1 MLLANNEIIK
11 KIRSFDQNIVTAELR
26 EQFKA
31 GVAEDSQDNNRVLTV
46 AGSTASISVS
56 GMLTK
61 SYSFMTWW
69 FSGTAYSDINGALAL
84 AENDPE
90 ITDIVIQM
98 DSGGGHVA
106 GLFDTIAQMQ
116 AVTKPLSC
124 KVSGNCC
131 SAAYALASQCGTITA
146 ANDADTIGSIG
157 IVVDAYIDENIVS
170 ITSTNAPNK
179 RPDASTEDGVKE
191 IRAQLDEY
199 EELFLEAIAEGRGT
213 DVDNVIKNYGQGATT
228 IARNALKSGMI
239 DSIGTIN
246 SNVQGD
252 PDNSTTATIEENITM
267 NAAELKAQHPET
279 YAAIFADGEKSGK
292 TNEQERVSAFA
303 ELGEASGAADL
314 AMAMIKDGT
323 EHSATVNAKFMAAQ
337 MKGQTLKAMSD
348 DNVDTS
354 GVDQTTVDA
363 NAELEKATLEAFDG
377 EKLEQF

>member
-31 GVAEDSQDNNRVLTV
+31 GVAEDSQENNRVLTV
-46 AGSTASISVS
+46 AGSTASISVA

-61 SYSFMTWW
+61 TYSFMTWW
-69 FSGTAYSDINGALAL
+69 FGGTAYSDINGALAL
-84 AENDPE
+84 AESDPD

-131 SAAYALASQCGTITA
+131 SAAYALASQCNSITA
-146 ANDADTIGSIG
+146 SSEADTIGSIG
-157 IVVDAYIDENIVS
+157 IVVDAYIDEEVVS
-170 ITSTNAPNK
+170 ITSTNAPKK

-239 DSIGTIN
+239 DSIGATN

-252 PDNSTTATIEENITM
+252 PDNLTTATIEENITM

-303 ELGEASGAADL
+303 AIGKASGAMDL
-314 AMAMIKDGT
+314 AMACIEDGT
-323 EHSATVNAKFMAAQ
+323 EPSATVTMKFEAKRMEMATLNAMAA
-337 MKGQTLKAMSD
+337 
-348 DNVDTS
+348 DNPDTSSVDTA
-354 GVDQTTVDA
+354 TPDA
-363 NAELEKATLEAFDG
+363 NAELEKATLAAFDG
-377 EKLEQF
+377 EKMEQF